1 MKIFILTSYSAG
13 LNDPLVSFSYE
24 DIYRKMEKSFHTA
37 LDDIEQTTDEKENT
51 SLDTFSATAVI
62 RGDWIEWA
70 ITEVDFPLSDA
81 FSPAL
86 TDGKSNAGGGK
97 PAMTDL
103 ELDIWNEWLREKQGR
118 LEETLQAI
126 SPEDNPQRYCR
137 IAGHIDGMMDALTML
152 TTVED
157 GKRFCKKL
165 DTFRKK
171 LLQTGDYDADGNE
184 VHSGKKQ

>member
-37 LDDIEQTTDEKENT
+37 LDGIEQTKDEKENT

-81 FSPAL
+81 FHPAL
-86 TDGKSNAGGGK
+86 TDGKSNASKTQIKTMPENPYLLSYFLHKGLTPGDCYIAADYMTWIDKKHDEFRKLRKLPAFIDLNDAEVKEFIHFLNHDLGK
-97 PAMTDL
+97 
-103 ELDIWNEWLREKQGR
+103 KY
-118 LEETLQAI
+118 LEE
-126 SPEDNPQRYCR
+126 
-137 IAGHIDGMMDALTML
+137 
-152 TTVED
+152 
-157 GKRFCKKL
+157 
-165 DTFRKK
+165 FRH
-171 LLQTGDYDADGNE
+171 D
-184 VHSGKKQ
+184 

>member
-1 MKIFILTSYSAG
+1 MKLFILTSYSAG

-37 LDDIEQTTDEKENT
+37 LDGIEQTTDEKENT

-62 RGDWIEWA
+62 SGDWIEWA
-70 ITEVDFPLSDA
+70 ITEVELPLSDN
-81 FSPAL
+81 FPAP
-86 TDGKSNAGGGK
+86 TDRKSNAGGVK

-103 ELDIWNEWLREKQGR
+103 KLDIWNEWLREKQGR
-118 LEETLQAI
+118 LEETLRAL
-126 SPEDNPQRYCR
+126 SPEDSPPDYYR

-157 GKRFCKKL
+157 GKRFRKKL

-184 VHSGKKQ
+184 IPSGKKQ